1 MVLSVSKY
9 FTLAFVDFRE
19 KFYYFGA
26 QLFHAFFICVIIFIF
41 FNIWKAIYAQKA
53 VIEGFTFAQMLWYV
67 AVAEVIVFCSDL
79 RWIETV
85 SDEIKTGVIG
95 ITLLK
100 PMSYVLSRF
109 ALFLGNFFYKFIV
122 VGVVA
127 FFLALILAGPIDASI
142 LSIVLSF
149 FSIILGVMLNF
160 VIVVSLGFLAFWLEE
175 TSAIFWI
182 YQKSIFILGGMLLP
196 LDIYPDWI
204 KGWIINL
211 PFAYMVYKP
220 AKLMIQFNFNDFLI
234 TLAWQ

>member
-122 VGVVA
+122 VG
-127 FFLALILAGPIDASI
+127 
-142 LSIVLSF
+142 
-149 FSIILGVMLNF
+149 F
-160 VIVVSLGFLAFWLEE
+160 VAFWLEE